1 MEFKYSTK
9 LRIVFMIVL
18 VLDTFLLCTNVTGE
32 MQPPSQDLTA
42 ISPDS
47 TALLD
52 DGSLVET
59 KPTGS
64 SDPVGNK
71 SNEPIDYPDHMSDN
85 DGDLWSIF
93 FKLAAGLSA
102 VVLLAWGSARLL
114 KKSVLGRKF
123 GVDNQLIKVV
133 ERTYLGSKTA
143 IFLVEISG
151 RTFALGVTDE
161 AVSKIAEWK
170 NSEIDLP
177 DLPISAGFASQLKG
191 ILNPGPDGVK

>member
-18 VLDTFLLCTNVTGE
+18 VLDTFLLCTDVTGE

-42 ISPDS
+42 IIPDS

-170 NSEIDLP
+170 TSEIDLP
-177 DLPISAGFASQLKG
+177 DLPILAGFGSQLKG